1 MCSLGVAGWGFDIYC
16 LEQILNQLLSAKKIA
31 INIVFFHKSIIVL
44 QGNLFFYFG
53 TSVAF

>member
-16 LEQILNQLLSAKKIA
+16 LEQILNQLKNKKNA
-31 INIVFFHKSIIVL
+31 INIVNFHKSIIVL